1 MSGFQ
6 DTFTRNK
13 QEEELQYDD
22 TAAYFF
28 FASILAIILV
38 PFVIH
43 LIFYYFKKPTFDGT
57 RVIDKK
63 KLELNLK
70 EFSKRK
76 FTGFYYCKVYSS
88 PFPSF
93 FGLLTADL
101 HRYLP
106 ALPPGRLHRKG
117 QRFEEP
123 QDLRPLCHTRN

>member
-38 PFVIH
+38 PFTIH
-43 LIFYYFKKPTFDGT
+43 LIFYYFKKPTFDQS

-63 KLELNLK
+63 RLELNLK
-70 EFSKRK
+70 EFNRRK
-76 FTGFYYCKVYSS
+76 YTGFYYCKVHSS
-88 PFPSF
+88 PFP
-93 FGLLTADL
+93 LLP
-101 HRYLP
+101 RP
-106 ALPPGRLHRKG
+106 SNP
-117 QRFEEP
+117 RFSSPSSCSTYSPSASPREAI
-123 QDLRPLCHTRN
+123 